1 MCDKKLQ
8 TRTSY
13 RNHMKRHTE
22 EKKHVCEHCGKRFFT
37 KFHVKLHTS
46 KIHTKGLKAK
56 PLKAESNVI
65 QIEYDD
71 MVDSMDDEQIVSSY
85 G

>member
-22 EKKHVCEHCGKRFFT
+22 EKKHVCEHCGKKFFT
-37 KFHVKLHTS
+37 KFHVKLHAS
-46 KIHTKGLKAK
+46 KIHARDKSK
-56 PLKAESNVI
+56 PIKPTSNVV
-65 QIEYDD
+65 QIEYADIVGSLDD
-71 MVDSMDDEQIVSSY
+71 DQMVSY
-85 G
+85 E